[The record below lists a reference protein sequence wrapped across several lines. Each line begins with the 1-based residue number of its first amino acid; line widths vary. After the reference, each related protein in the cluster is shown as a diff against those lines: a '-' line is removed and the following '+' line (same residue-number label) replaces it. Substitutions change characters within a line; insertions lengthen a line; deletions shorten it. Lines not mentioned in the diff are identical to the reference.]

1 MTQATMPPPAKLP
14 ELALSVR
21 QPWAW
26 AIVSGWKDVENR
38 EWKPRNPA
46 LRFRG
51 TAFIHAGLRENTD
64 NIDDVIDMVSEQ
76 TNLSISELKERYER
90 ERRLGGIVGMVE
102 FTGWTVLSR
111 SRWFFGPYALLIR
124 NAQPLPFM
132 PCKGKQGFFRPDL
145 SAHAEQV
152 GA

>member
-1 MTQATMPPPAKLP
+1 MTREDPPDRLP

-38 EWKPRNPA
+38 EWKPANPG

-51 TAFIHAGLRENTD
+51 AAFIHAGLREDTEA
-64 NIDDVIDMVSEQ
+64 IEDVMEMVSEQ
-76 TNLSISELKERYER
+76 TDLPIHELKERYER

-111 SRWFFGPYALLIR
+111 SRWFCGPYALLIR
-124 NAQPLPFM
+124 NAQPLPFI
-132 PCKGKQGFFRPDL
+132 PCKGRLGFFRPEIDL
-145 SAHAEQV
+145 ATE
-152 GA
+152 GL